1 MDRDTI
7 KEAKELEKQIAYCE
21 ESPSLCEKYNSNVF
35 KNEYNLGFTIGY
47 LCRDK
52 TFYESLK
59 KLLNDTE
66 KRFQHKLDIL

>member
-1 MDRDTI
+1 MDKDII
-7 KEAKELEKQIAYCE
+7 KKAKELEKQIQYCQSARDFSKRATALFFDG
-21 ESPSLCEKYNSNVF
+21 ES
-35 KNEYNLGFTIGY
+35 NLGFYIGY

-66 KRFQHKLDIL
+66 KRFQHKFDIL